1 MQKNNQRII
10 KNIKGMRLLERT
22 YLDYSM
28 SLLELISKNSEI
40 EDILLRNLE
49 VTKDDFY
56 KYLSGDVKG
65 NITFYNEALLE
76 ANYLVN
82 KKGMNK

>member
-1 MQKNNQRII
+1 MQKNSQRII
-10 KNIKGMRLLERT
+10 RNIRGLRLLERT

-40 EDILLRNLE
+40 EDSILRGLE
-49 VTKDDFY
+49 ITKNDFY

-65 NITFYNEALLE
+65 NITFHNEALLE
-76 ANYLVN
+76 ANYLVDR
-82 KKGMNK
+82 KGMNK

>member
-40 EDILLRNLE
+40 EDSLLRSLE
-49 VTKDDFY
+49 ITKNDFY

-76 ANYLVN
+76 ANYLVDR
-82 KKGMNK
+82 KGMNK